1 VRHRFVLSFGYE
13 LPELQ
18 SRTATVRLI
27 LGGWQ
32 VNGIVQA
39 QTGFPLTVIEPN
51 NVSLTSLT
59 NRPDMTCDPNA
70 AGARTTAQWFDTSCF
85 RRLTVASNAGQIG
98 NEPRNAVR
106 GPGFTRTDVSL
117 FKRIRIARSHEIQ
130 LRVEAF
136 NVLNSARFNQ
146 RAIRSGLRR
155 SGRSRALMMGGEC
168 SSESSTPFDRDGA
181 NRISARDSRLCL
193 DAESAS

>member
-1 VRHRFVLSFGYE
+1 M
-13 LPELQ
+13 
-18 SRTATVRLI
+18 
-27 LGGWQ
+27 
-32 VNGIVQA
+32 QA

-70 AGARTTAQWFDTSCF
+70 GGARTTAQWFDTSCF
-85 RRLTVASNAGQIG
+85 RRLTVASNGGQIG
-98 NEPRNAVR
+98 SEPRIAVR

-117 FKRIRIARSHEIQ
+117 FKRIFIARSHEIQ

-146 RAIRSGLRR
+146 PGNQIGSPTFGQITSADD
-155 SGRSRALMMGGEC
+155 GRIVQLGIKYA
-168 SSESSTPFDRDGA
+168 F
-181 NRISARDSRLCL
+181 
-193 DAESAS
+193 